1 MAFAPTFE
9 VMTMTVLLKSTRRPV
24 ESVRCPSSIICKSM
38 LHTSSCAFSIS
49 SNSTTDHGFRRTFS
63 VSCPPSS

>member
-24 ESVRCPSSIICKSM
+24 ESVGAVVHYLQSM